1 MTLNTNQLPLMVH
14 ITKNMA
20 NVLVDVHH
28 VLMISFMNVV
38 VQNVVVALQANPMN
52 ISCLISRHEWAK
64 MGGAHN
70 AGNGKFSQNYK
81 CKKCGKVK
89 EVVS

>member
-1 MTLNTNQLPLMVH
+1 
-14 ITKNMA
+14 
-20 NVLVDVHH
+20 
-28 VLMISFMNVV
+28 
-38 VQNVVVALQANPMN
+38 MN
-52 ISCLISRHEWAK
+52 IRCLISRHEWAK

-81 CKKCGKVK
+81 CRKCGKVK